1 MSAPKP
7 INFDALS
14 SAWSDP
20 IRYAAELRTYY
31 EQLERDGHR
40 QADRHYLKEDA

>member
-14 SAWSDP
+14 SAWNDP
-20 IRYAAELRTYY
+20 IRYAAELQRYY
-31 EQLERDGHR
+31 LQLQATGHR
-40 QADRHYLKEDA
+40 ESDRPLIKEEA

>member
-14 SAWSDP
+14 RAWNDP
-20 IRYAAELRTYY
+20 LRYAAELHLYWQ
-31 EQLERDGHR
+31 QLEATGHR
-40 QADRHYLKEDA
+40 ESDRPLIKEDA